1 MDSCHSKA
9 VNYRPLVV
17 RTGFASAGWRPMDL
31 QKLHRGCWPVGVPA
45 GRVSGNEGWPREV
58 TL

>member
-31 QKLHRGCWPVGVPA
+31 QKLHRGCWPVGVP
-45 GRVSGNEGWPREV
+45 SGPRERQ
-58 TL
+58 